1 MYSRLFQLTIVG
13 LLLSVAVPG
22 YAQERIAYGT
32 TRTQSST
39 YTYAVAAAKSINTV
53 SGDKVSVTVISTGG
67 AVDNLGR
74 MSKGQIKLGL
84 GNMAS
89 VYQAY
94 NGIGKFKGKQM
105 SKLRGLWLYQRSI
118 QPYIVRQ
125 DSGISTLEGLQ
136 GKSWSAG
143 QRGSATASIVSQTL
157 DVLNIKPEYY
167 SASLSDA
174 LKAIKDGRSVGYVK
188 AMKGTSLD
196 SATMELATK
205 TPIKVLSFTDAQAAK
220 VKEAFPYLSFVTVKD
235 GDIQGVNGF
244 RTWAAFSGHYTYSDL
259 LDDDAVEAILKG
271 IVDGKKHQD
280 EVWMPLR
287 GKDIIAMSLEG
298 MNIPLHK
305 GAVKFYRSRGYTVP
319 DELVPPEMK

>member
-13 LLLSVAVPG
+13 LLLSVAIPG

-94 NGIGKFKGKQM
+94 NGIGKFKGKKM
-105 SKLRGLWLYQRSI
+105 GKLRGLWLYQRSI

-125 DSGISTLEGLQ
+125 DSGIDTLEGLQ

-157 DVLNIKPEYY
+157 DVLNIKPDYY
-167 SASLSDA
+167 NASLSDA

-196 SATMELATK
+196 SAT
-205 TPIKVLSFTDAQAAK
+205 IHRWS
-220 VKEAFPYLSFVTVKD
+220 
-235 GDIQGVNGF
+235 
-244 RTWAAFSGHYTYSDL
+244 SGHGQGSLPVPFVRNRQGRRYSGYQRFPHL
-259 LDDDAVEAILKG
+259 GGV
-271 IVDGKKHQD
+271 Q
-280 EVWMPLR
+280 W
-287 GKDIIAMSLEG
+287 
-298 MNIPLHK
+298 PLHLL
-305 GAVKFYRSRGYTVP
+305 RPSRRRRGGG
-319 DELVPPEMK
+319 DLERHR